1 MLKHSRHI
9 ALAAGAALL
18 VAAVSVSAHAQKRAG
33 GPHDF
38 GFGPRAFAELN
49 LSETQR
55 DQIRDV
61 RQRHDADLTQARDRM
76 RKARE
81 AHHAAVEALPVD
93 EARIRATSQ
102 ALAEAQTEMS
112 VLRARVHG
120 EVWALLTPEQQTKA
134 QELRQQ
140 RQERMK
146 ERRDRMQKRMEG
158 RSQG

>member
-1 MLKHSRHI
+1 LKHSRPL
-9 ALAAGAALL
+9 ALTAGAALV
-18 VAAVSVSAHAQKRAG
+18 VAAVAVSAHAQRRPR

-38 GFGPRAFAELN
+38 VGPRAFAELN

-61 RQRHDADLTQARDRM
+61 RQRHEADLTQARDRV
-76 RKARE
+76 RKARD
-81 AHHAAVEALPVD
+81 AHRAAVEALPVD

-102 ALAEAQTEMS
+102 TLAEAQTEMS

-120 EVWALLTPEQQTKA
+120 EVWALLTPEQQTRA

-158 RSQG
+158 RRQG

>member
-1 MLKHSRHI
+1 
-9 ALAAGAALL
+9 
-18 VAAVSVSAHAQKRAG
+18 
-33 GPHDF
+33 
-38 GFGPRAFAELN
+38 
-49 LSETQR
+49 
-55 DQIRDV
+55 
-61 RQRHDADLTQARDRM
+61 M
-76 RKARE
+76 RKARDE
-81 AHHAAVEALPVD
+81 HRAAVETLPVD

-112 VLRARVHG
+112 VLRARVRG

-158 RSQG
+158 RRQG